1 MFCMGILC
9 LAVVSAVSLKERL
22 SDFYKIVDTVK
33 PWNLSP
39 PAVSESRKSSYLSG
53 AILKRLMNP
62 EIPIPN
68 LKGDMIIGDVPGETL
83 LVTGNWSYD
92 GNIHIINDGV
102 FLVKNASITL
112 NGDIIT
118 AGAAMVDIDSS
129 FVCMVQHYIYERGWL
144 VADSATFRVRNT
156 TTNYSG
162 YPFGLTIYGVK
173 PTFIW
178 ENVQNADFTTAGVLG
193 GGASVTVRDVDLAG
207 EWVILQNPTLTFSN
221 IGLMLHWYTFGDG
234 AVVDFTFPPSPV
246 YDFTM
251 DSTQPGISGIG
262 YSVYVDSVDTMWWG
276 SMSRAGS
283 DVIFR
288 DSEMRIMGI
297 MFDTNDSVSLS
308 GLVNN
313 QTYTDFTLPLSDR
326 TLRFVDTKLGTW
338 NLYAGFSD
346 SIVVAPYFSLTGSIV
361 GEIIGYGQSQVWTQ
375 NYTLDGS
382 GGHLEAADN
391 AFVVSFLSSIMSD
404 VITKGN
410 GVAVIGYSSQLF
422 GSGWATD
429 NSKLIYLNTYIPSDP
444 IPFDSAA
451 VWMVKLDGPS
461 QGYVEDTVNITGS
474 AWVDGGPLNSVNMI
488 EYQLF
493 YRPKGDSDWIAID
506 TAYTS
511 EVHRSILG
519 HWNTGG
525 LSPGPYELALTV
537 WGTDITIDSI
547 VADKCINLL
556 PKQGITERETKV
568 DSKLSFS
575 VSTSSRDINIKYLLP
590 KKTSVSITVYT
601 MDGRCIATLVSGE
614 QSAGAHGLI
623 WQPQTS
629 GIYWLRMNTPEN
641 SITRKII
648 WMR

>member
-1 MFCMGILC
+1 MFCINILC
-9 LAVVSAVSLKERL
+9 VVVISAIPLKERL
-22 SDFYKIVDTVK
+22 SDFYKIVETTKPCRLDIPTV
-33 PWNLSP
+33 P
-39 PAVSESRKSSYLSG
+39 EFREKSYFSTSCFEQF
-53 AILKRLMNP
+53 INW
-62 EIPIPN
+62 EIP
-68 LKGDMIIGDVPGETL
+68 LFCSKTDTIIGTGDTL
-83 LVTGNWSYD
+83 FVTGEWSHD

-102 FLVKNASITL
+102 FLVKNATITL
-112 NGDIIT
+112 NGDIMAT
-118 AGAAMVDIDSS
+118 GAATVDIDSS
-129 FVCMVQHYIYERGWL
+129 SICMVQHYIYERGWT

-156 TTNYSG
+156 STNYSG
-162 YPFGLTIYGVK
+162 YPLNLTIYGVK

-178 ENVQNADFTTAGVLG
+178 ENVQNTDFTTAGVLG

-221 IGLMLHWYTFGDG
+221 IGLLLHWYTFGEG
-234 AVVDFTFPPSPV
+234 ATVDFTFPPSPV

-288 DSEMRIMGI
+288 ESEMRIMGI

-326 TLRFVDTKLGTW
+326 TLRFVNTSLGTW
-338 NLYAGFSD
+338 NLYPGFND
-346 SIVVAPYFSLTGSIV
+346 SIIVAPYFSLTGSIV
-361 GEIIGYGQSQVWTQ
+361 GEIIGWGQSQVWAQ

-391 AFVVSFLSSIMSD
+391 AFVISFLSSITSD
-404 VITKGN
+404 VITKNN
-410 GVAVIGYSSQLF
+410 GVAIIGWSSQLF

-429 NSKLIYLNTYIPSDP
+429 SSKLIYLNTYIPSDP

-451 VWMVKLDGPS
+451 IWMVNLEGPT

-474 AWVDGGPLNSVNMI
+474 AWVDGGPLNAVDMI
-488 EYQLF
+488 KYQLF
-493 YRPKGDSDWIAID
+493 YRSKGDSDWIAID

-511 EVHRSILG
+511 EIHRSILG

-537 WGTDITIDSI
+537 WGTDAMIDSL
-547 VADKCINLL
+547 VADKSITLL
-556 PKQGITERETKV
+556 PEQGITERETKI
-568 DSKLSFS
+568 DTKLSFS
-575 VSTSSRDINIKYLLP
+575 ILPTFRGINVKYLLS
-590 KKTSVSITVYT
+590 KRNNVVITVYT
-601 MDGRCIATLVSGE
+601 LDGRCIATLVSDE
-614 QSAGAHGLI
+614 QSAGTHNLV
-623 WQPQTS
+623 WHPETS
-629 GIYWLRMNTPEN
+629 GIYWLRMDTPN
-641 SITRKII
+641 KCITRKVV
-648 WMR
+648 WVH